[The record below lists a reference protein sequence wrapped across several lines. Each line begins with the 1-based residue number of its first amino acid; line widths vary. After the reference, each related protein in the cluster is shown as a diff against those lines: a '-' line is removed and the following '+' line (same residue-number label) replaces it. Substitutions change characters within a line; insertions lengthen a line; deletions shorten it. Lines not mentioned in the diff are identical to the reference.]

1 MTEAKGIVGSSEL
14 FKKELFNE
22 IVRNNG
28 VDNKRGGNPIE
39 EMTYNNK
46 NKLNAE
52 LLRKSEAANSKIYNK
67 KYFKSLCY
75 YDFGGRFKL
84 VKMIKNK
91 NDFLF
96 LNEDFKLTKRYLFKL
111 TD

>member
-39 EMTYNNK
+39 EMTYK

-52 LLRKSEAANSKIYNK
+52 LLQ
-67 KYFKSLCY
+67 
-75 YDFGGRFKL
+75 
-84 VKMIKNK
+84 
-91 NDFLF
+91 
-96 LNEDFKLTKRYLFKL
+96 KRNVQE
-111 TD
+111 

>member
-52 LLRKSEAANSKIYNK
+52 LLRKSEAANSKIYN
-67 KYFKSLCY
+67 
-75 YDFGGRFKL
+75 RN
-84 VKMIKNK
+84 VK
-91 NDFLF
+91 
-96 LNEDFKLTKRYLFKL
+96 E
-111 TD
+111 

>member
-1 MTEAKGIVGSSEL
+1 MKAVKFIMNLKKKVNIVTQKYTYDNYAKNMTEAKGIVGSSEL

-52 LLRKSEAANSKIYNK
+52 LLRKSEAANSKIYN
-67 KYFKSLCY
+67 
-75 YDFGGRFKL
+75 RN
-84 VKMIKNK
+84 VK
-91 NDFLF
+91 
-96 LNEDFKLTKRYLFKL
+96 E
-111 TD
+111 